1 VVEDGDELV
10 LRTLGPDGWADVYS
24 FPPHPAFRIDIEVS
38 NWWVCTHPSS
48 PFVSRLIVAVSHDD
62 GRREGLHDFSGSL
75 LALASSPDGTEV
87 TEVEREAIPSL
98 LVRRF
103 GLPGFG
109 LGPDGRVV
117 GGDGRTTG

>member
-1 VVEDGDELV
+1 MGL
-10 LRTLGPDGWADVYS
+10 
-24 FPPHPAFRIDIEVS
+24 HP
-38 NWWVCTHPSS
+38 PSS

-62 GRREGLHDFSGSL
+62 GRREALHDFSGSL
-75 LALASSPDGTEV
+75 LALTSSPDGTEV

-98 LVRRF
+98 LARRF

-109 LGPDGRVV
+109 LAPDGRVV